1 MTKYRCIDNDD
12 GVKLLTIGKVYEG
25 EESESSYVRVL
36 TDTGRFGLFLLSRF
50 EVVPEAPISWRDR
63 TITLGEVDAYIT
75 LAGSWEEFRAACG
88 IPALVFIDPG
98 MA

>member
-12 GVKLLTIGKVYEG
+12 SVKPLTIGKVYDG
-25 EESESSYVRVL
+25 EVGHGYLRVL
-36 TDTGRFGLFLLSRF
+36 TDAAKYGLFLLSRF
-50 EVVPEAPISWRDR
+50 EVVPEAPVSWRDR

-88 IPALVFIDPG
+88 IPALVFVDPS